1 MPVHII
7 VRGRRDGGSWTPY
20 SIRRFF
26 LQLFL
31 YAIWKGGSI
40 KLFAGVLAFSVIVVI
55 ISALITK
62 RRDKMDAA
70 EVATYVVIIAWGALL
85 WGLFLSKCAR

>member
-1 MPVHII
+1 MAAH
-7 VRGRRDGGSWTPY
+7 GLLLGFGSSY
-20 SIRRFF
+20 CNYFCMQSG
-26 LQLFL
+26 
-31 YAIWKGGSI
+31 KGGSI
-40 KLFAGVLAFSVIVVI
+40 KLLAGVLAFSVIVVI

-70 EVATYVVIIAWGALL
+70 EIATYVVIIAWGSLL

>member
-1 MPVHII
+1 
-7 VRGRRDGGSWTPY
+7 
-20 SIRRFF
+20 
-26 LQLFL
+26 LL
-31 YAIWKGGSI
+31 
-40 KLFAGVLAFSVIVVI
+40 AGVLAFSVIVVI

-70 EVATYVVIIAWGALL
+70 EIATYVVIIAWGSLL